1 MRKSMSKHKITDK
14 KFIELF
20 TSLGYKIVK
29 KEVKNLVVFTNNG
42 IKCEIKPS
50 RYTFGWTRKPDEL
63 EFIRK
68 EIVDSG
74 YTLDKHDDKCVNVK
88 FPDKS
93 VLESFEYIVEKLNS
107 IETIKPR
114 ERWQATKVFSEEIA
128 DTEIFL
134 KIVKRYKHAIIEKDQ
149 RLLDATRIL
158 LDGDSID
165 HLITVGVSKN
175 RTETNTYREHIVPC
189 IMIHNQLIYMYQN
202 GSTLS
207 EMAQFLKTH
216 LAIVLITKEE
226 AERLDVELGLRTSMP
241 ENWNWNDDIF
251 ARLKYANIE
260 VL

>member
-1 MRKSMSKHKITDK
+1 MSKHNITDK

-20 TSLGYKIVK
+20 TSLDYAVVK
-29 KEVKNLVVFTNNG
+29 KEEKNLVVFTNNG
-42 IKCEIKPS
+42 IKCELKPN

-63 EFIRK
+63 EIIRK
-68 EIVDSG
+68 EITDSG
-74 YTLDKHDDKCVNVK
+74 YDLGKYEDKCINVK

-93 VLESFEYIVEKLNS
+93 ILESFEYIVEKLNC

-114 ERWQATKVFSEEIA
+114 ERWQATKVFTEEIA

-134 KIVKRYKHAIIEKDQ
+134 KIVKRYRHAIAEKDQ
-149 RLLDATRIL
+149 RLLDATRVL

-175 RTETNTYREHIVPC
+175 RTNDDTYREHIVPC
-189 IMIHNQLIYMYQN
+189 IMIHNQLIDMCLN
-202 GSTLS
+202 GKTLS

-216 LAIVLITKEE
+216 LAIVLVTKQE
-226 AERLDVELGLRTSMP
+226 AEKMDIELGMRTSMP
-241 ENWNWNDDIF
+241 DGWNWGDSVF
-251 ARLKYANIE
+251 SRLEVAGIE